1 MLGPSLANL
10 QGAAWPCRERAVVK
24 ALLGSNSQSQLFEH
38 QCSPPSYPAQPHT
51 THTHAHTHA
60 CSTAHELILPRL
72 AAWVG
77 SFLLELFVQLSF
89 K

>member
-1 MLGPSLANL
+1 MQGEGYGEGPAGL
-10 QGAAWPCRERAVVK
+10 QFPVPAVSAPV
-24 ALLGSNSQSQLFEH
+24 F
-38 QCSPPSYPAQPHT
+38 SPLPTPLSHT
-51 THTHAHTHA
+51 PHTHAWKHA